1 MNENESL
8 KEPAGTLEIQAK
20 SVGLI
25 STVAVAA
32 AFAGAPGLVVAACGV
47 ACASLVLWLQIRRL
61 VIQRR
66 DDLSDWI
73 KKQRN
78 VAGLGI
84 ADDVSHNHSEI
95 AAIWLEMLASRLR
108 SLADQAY
115 APVAD
120 ELEKAAERVRKI
132 RVGIASDVDLSAQ
145 NPLVESSR
153 DQRSGALRRF
163 ADHVDLGWIPS
174 EPMRRPLHS
183 LAKRVSRIL
192 DEVRLVHT
200 AQIEDAVLQY
210 TLYARAVLICS
221 APLITLESFGRAP
234 LEGGPSLSDIPWGLA
249 AAWAAVTALAAVKI
263 SRNVMARDSA
273 GDQWRKWLLFLEI
286 PLATAATLAT
296 PCWPVA
302 AFAVGWTN
310 WLQRPNFTL
319 RKLAIFALSVSG
331 TMAFGMLG
339 SPVNETAVEIATS
352 LLVIALIGNSYGAM
366 LPISISI
373 FIRACFD
380 ELLGGANAQRRAE
393 ARLKDAVIAL
403 RLAAETLTNAADGD
417 ERIIAEAKGLLEL
430 ADSMTPDWRQEVV
443 AGFRSRKRVMSI
455 IDGVISS
462 RGKLLQ
468 PVFTEG
474 FQMAAALAAADVKE
488 PPLSL
493 GIVQAYDGKARVA
506 RFRRRSSAR
515 SFRQLVVAIVSEA
528 MRHGTGSLD
537 VRVRTDCEAG
547 ILVFDSWNKAKKS
560 DKPGDGSGA
569 GQIQALIKAIDNQ
582 AELVMRG
589 PAGREFTGSS
599 IAGEVFFVR
608 ITLPLSCLK

>member
-1 MNENESL
+1 M
-8 KEPAGTLEIQAK
+8 I
-20 SVGLI
+20 
-25 STVAVAA
+25 VATTAL
-32 AFAGAPGLVVAACGV
+32 AGAPGLVAAVCGV
-47 ACASLVLWLQIRRL
+47 ACASIVLWLQIRRL

-115 APVAD
+115 ARVAD
-120 ELEKAAERVRKI
+120 ELEKAAERVREM
-132 RVGIASDVDLSAQ
+132 RVGIASDLDHSAQ
-145 NPLVESSR
+145 NPLVEPSR

-174 EPMRRPLHS
+174 EPMRRPLHP

-200 AQIEDAVLQY
+200 AQIEEAVLQY
-210 TLYARAVLICS
+210 TLYARAVLVCT
-221 APLITLESFGRAP
+221 APSITLGSFGRTP
-234 LEGGPSLSDIPWGLA
+234 LEGGPSLADIPWGLA

-263 SRNVMARDSA
+263 SRNVLARDSA
-273 GDQWRKWLLFLEI
+273 GDQWPKRLLFLEI

-331 TMAFGMLG
+331 TLAFGMLG

-352 LLVIALIGNSYGAM
+352 LLVIALIGNSYGAL
-366 LPISISI
+366 LPVSISI

-380 ELLGGANAQRRAE
+380 ELLGGANAHRRAE
-393 ARLKDAVIAL
+393 ARLRDAVSAL
-403 RLAAETLTNAADGD
+403 RLAAETLSKAADSD
-417 ERIIAEAKGLLEL
+417 ERIIAEAEGLLEL
-430 ADSMTPDWRQEVV
+430 ADSMTPDWKQEVV

-455 IDGVISS
+455 IDDVISS

-474 FQMAAALAAADVKE
+474 FQSAAATAASYGKE

-493 GIVQAYDGKARVA
+493 GIVQAWDAETKAA
-506 RFRRRSSAR
+506 RFRNRGSAHA
-515 SFRQLVVAIVSEA
+515 FRQLVAALVSEA
-528 MRHGTGSLD
+528 MRHGTGSLEM
-537 VRVRTDCEAG
+537 RVRIDQEAG
-547 ILVFDSWNKAKKS
+547 VLVFDSWNHAKKS
-560 DKPGDGSGA
+560 RKPGGGSGA
-569 GQIQALIKAIDNQ
+569 GQILALTREIDDR
-582 AELVMRG
+582 AEVVMRG
-589 PAGREFTGSS
+589 LAGREFTGSPLT
-599 IAGEVFFVR
+599 GQVFGVR
-608 ITLPLSCLK
+608 ITLPISCLK